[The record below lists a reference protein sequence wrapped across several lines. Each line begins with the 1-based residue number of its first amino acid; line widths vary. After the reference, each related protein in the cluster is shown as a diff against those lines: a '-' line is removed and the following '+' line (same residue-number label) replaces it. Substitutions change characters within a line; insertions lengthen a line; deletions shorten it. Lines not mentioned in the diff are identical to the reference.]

1 VPVSADVRTCFLEGL
16 ALLVALVPSAD
27 CFSLRA
33 ERLWLS
39 SSFTIPALTASSL
52 SAVTISEIEALVLS
66 RLLGSI

>member
-1 VPVSADVRTCFLEGL
+1 MRLLEGA
-16 ALLVALVPSAD
+16 ALHVALVPSAD

-52 SAVTISEIEALVLS
+52 SAVTMSAIEALVLS